1 MTGKSLQ
8 DQCNDELQL
17 LQLAFLKKARAA
29 VEGELG
35 FAMLQGTGQSS
46 THQTSENIS
55 ANAGRTQTE
64 TAHTDDMNAIERM
77 KVTVARGSD
86 DNQVISGAVNAGI
99 AQITQASSFGI
110 SSQMVSASVANN
122 QLNANIV
129 DHNHKN
135 SNFGRAWGTVP
146 LVVGLDAARDVAQED
161 AGQGDNK

>member
-1 MTGKSLQ
+1 MADKTLLE
-8 DQCNDELQL
+8 QCNDEMQL

-29 VEGELG
+29 VEGEMGLA
-35 FAMLQGTGQSS
+35 FLQGTGHTSS
-46 THQTSENIS
+46 HQTSENIS
-55 ANAGRTQTE
+55 AQAGRTQTE

-99 AQITQASSFGI
+99 AQVTQASSFGL

-135 SNFGRAWGTVP
+135 SNFGRGMGVFGLLA
-146 LVVGLDAARDVAQED
+146 VGDAVEETANDTD
-161 AGQGDNK
+161 K